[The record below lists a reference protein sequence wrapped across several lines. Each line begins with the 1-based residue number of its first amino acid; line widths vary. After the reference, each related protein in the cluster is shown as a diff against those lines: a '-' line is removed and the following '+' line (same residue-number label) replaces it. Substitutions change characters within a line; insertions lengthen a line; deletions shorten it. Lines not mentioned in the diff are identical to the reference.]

1 MRRDFE
7 NRAIACM
14 PIEGGHMKPI
24 LVTGAAGTVGGTGR
38 HLAELLLKR
47 GAPVRAMVRQE
58 DERSLK
64 LAKAGAEIVKAD
76 FLDEDAVR
84 NAMQGVDVA
93 YFCPPVFE
101 VLLHATTVFALCARE
116 SLVQR
121 VINLS
126 QWGTGDPILSPAT
139 RLHRLGE
146 MIFDWSGTPTSHL
159 LPAMFME
166 QLSLVFGPGVRAQSA
181 LIAPFNDKKVS
192 MIAAYDVSRV
202 AAAIALEPE
211 RFATGPYISQARP
224 ISRCSRSQT
233 PSPTYSA
240 RRSSMSISI
249 RRSGKR
255 AGWSRGAPPHLAN
268 HLEKL
273 YEKGRLGRLNYGPT
287 SVVEEVTGAPP
298 TSLKEFFAST
308 SKTKARVLIAKR
320 GMTN

>member
-1 MRRDFE
+1 
-7 NRAIACM
+7 
-14 PIEGGHMKPI
+14 MKPV
-24 LVTGAAGTVGGTGR
+24 LVTGATGVVGATGR

-47 GAPVRAMVRQE
+47 GAPVRAMVRKD
-58 DERSLK
+58 DERSQK
-64 LAKAGAEIVKAD
+64 LAEAGAEIVKGD

-84 NAMQGVDVA
+84 SAMQGVDVA

-101 VLLHATTVFALCARE
+101 VLLQATTVFAHCARE
-116 SLVQR
+116 ASVKR

-126 QWGTGDPILSPAT
+126 QWGTVDPILSPAT

-146 MIFDWSGTPTSHL
+146 MIFDWSGVPTSHL

-166 QLSLVFGPGVRAQSA
+166 QLSLVFGPGVRAQGA

-211 RFATGPYISQARP
+211 RFATGPYMLTGGANLTLEQVAAVLTDVLGKP
-224 ISRCSRSQT
+224 IKYIDIDPAKWKKS
-233 PSPTYSA
+233 
-240 RRSSMSISI
+240 
-249 RRSGKR
+249 
-255 AGWSRGAPPHLAN
+255 WLDRGAPPHLAN

-298 TSLKEFFAST
+298 TSLKEFF
-308 SKTKARVLIAKR
+308 SKYFKDEGARFDRETRNDQLSAQTGAR
-320 GMTN
+320 